1 MDTLNA
7 MLDYLHA
14 ALPVQASLRK
24 TVGYW
29 QFSPAYQDRQDSSP
43 FVLVIMCSINDI
55 EMQFREKQNGYAS
68 NIMTI
73 KLNSCKQ
80 LMLASGGM
88 Q

>member
-1 MDTLNA
+1 MQCLITTCHFARSSVTHQINRGSLTDF
-7 MLDYLHA
+7 
-14 ALPVQASLRK
+14 ASLSG
-24 TVGYW
+24 V
-29 QFSPAYQDRQDSSP
+29 DSSP